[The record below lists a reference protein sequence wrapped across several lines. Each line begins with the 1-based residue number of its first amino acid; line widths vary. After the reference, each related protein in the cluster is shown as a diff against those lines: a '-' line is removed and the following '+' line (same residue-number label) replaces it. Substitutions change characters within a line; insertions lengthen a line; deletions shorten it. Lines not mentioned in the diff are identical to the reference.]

1 MTTSGI
7 GDDVRVSVQ
16 ISSPGNGKNDKTNLP
31 TSSFRKILRAMLHLL
46 REEKEVNLTSNRS
59 LPKSEFHI
67 GLDGKLCQNKE
78 AARKAYK
85 NYFGG
90 DQCHHP
96 QCWMNKTKDRLIEVL
111 LMVSSFLLSFC
122 TAGAFYFTEALTIAG
137 SHGPVLKHSLAAF
150 NRVFTASFVCNFL
163 GVLICLILQYRREY
177 HRYKK
182 FILIISNTASF
193 LFMVLGYGFV
203 ITFNIQHG

>member
-7 GDDVRVSVQ
+7 ADDVGVSVQ
-16 ISSPGNGKNDKTNLP
+16 FSSPGDDKNDKTNLP
-31 TSSFRKILRAMLHLL
+31 SSSSREFLREMLHLL
-46 REEKEVNLTSNRS
+46 REEKEVNLTSNCS

-67 GLDGKLCQNKE
+67 GLDGKHCQNKE

-90 DQCHHP
+90 YQCHHP
-96 QCWMNKTKDRLIEVL
+96 QCWMSKTKDRFLEVL

-122 TAGAFYFTEALTIAG
+122 TAGAFYFTEALTIDG
-137 SHGPVLKHSLAAF
+137 SHDPVLKHSLAAF
-150 NRVFTASFVCNFL
+150 NRVFAASFICNFL

-177 HRYKK
+177 HQYKK

-203 ITFNIQHG
+203 ITFNIQRG